1 MAVNSIKLHSVYLF
15 VVNLW
20 IGRVWLLKLHI
31 RVKAFLNTSTWS
43 GYKMVDYSKW
53 KDIEVKVQLFLVLR
67 YVSIVCIHSSC
78 MKNHEVHHTAETS
91 RGIFSRR
98 KNILC

>member
-31 RVKAFLNTSTWS
+31 RVKAFLNTST
-43 GYKMVDYSKW
+43 
-53 KDIEVKVQLFLVLR
+53 
-67 YVSIVCIHSSC
+67 
-78 MKNHEVHHTAETS
+78 
-91 RGIFSRR
+91 
-98 KNILC
+98 